1 MTLHVNDISKSYSN
15 NPVLDQVQLTIEPGE
30 FIALL
35 GPSGSGKTT
44 LLRII
49 AGLQFADSGSL
60 WFDQIDMTAMQ
71 ARERQFGMVF
81 QNYALFEHMSVA
93 DNVAFGL
100 KMRSGKTRPSKKE
113 IAKRVTNL
121 LEMAEISHLADRF
134 PSQLSGGQRQ
144 RVALTRALAIEP
156 RLLLLDEPFS
166 ALDTKVRKGLRKSLR
181 DLQRNVGIAA
191 ILVTHDQ
198 EEALE
203 MADRIAVMNDG
214 RIEQFDTATNL
225 LRNPATPFVADFLEG
240 LSNYMTEGA
249 GI

>member
-15 NPVLDQVQLTIEPGE
+15 NPVLDRVQLDIEPGE
-30 FIALL
+30 FVALL

-49 AGLQFADSGSL
+49 AGLQFSDSGSL
-60 WFDQIDMTAMQ
+60 HFDDIDLTAME
-71 ARERQFGMVF
+71 ARKRQFGMVF

-100 KMRSGKTRPSKKE
+100 KMRPRKLRPAKAEITR
-113 IAKRVTNL
+113 RVTEL
-121 LEMAEISHLADRF
+121 LEMAEIAHLADRF

-156 RLLLLDEPFS
+156 RMLLLDEPFS
-166 ALDTKVRKGLRKSLR
+166 ALDTKVRKGLRSSLR
-181 DLQRNVGIAA
+181 ALQKKVGIAA

-203 MADRIAVMNDG
+203 MADRIAVMNEG
-214 RIEQFDTATNL
+214 RIEQFDTAENL
-225 LRNPATPFVADFLEG
+225 LNHPATPFVADFLEG
-240 LSNYMTEGA
+240 MGNYMHEGA

>member
-1 MTLHVNDISKSYSN
+1 MALHIEDITKFYGTN
-15 NPVLDQVQLTIEPGE
+15 QVLDQVNLSMQDGE

-35 GPSGSGKTT
+35 GPSGSGKTS

-49 AGLQFADSGSL
+49 AGLQFADGGRLS
-60 WFDQIDMTAMQ
+60 FDGEDITGVD
-71 ARERQFGMVF
+71 ARLRRFGMVF
-81 QNYALFEHMSVA
+81 QSYALFEHMSVV

-100 KMRSGKTRPSKKE
+100 KMRPRANRPNKGE
-113 IAKRVTNL
+113 ISDRVRKL
-121 LEMAEISHLADRF
+121 LDMAEISELGERF

-166 ALDTKVRKGLRKSLR
+166 ALDTKVRKGLRGALR
-181 DLQRNVGIAA
+181 DLQKKVGIGA

-198 EEALE
+198 EEAFE
-203 MADRIAVMNDG
+203 IADRIAIMADG
-214 RIEQFDTATNL
+214 KIQQFDTPNNL
-225 LRNPATPFVADFLEG
+225 LRSPATPFVSEFLEG
-240 LSNYMTEGA
+240 MGSYHAAGA

>member
-1 MTLHVNDISKSYSN
+1 MSLQIKNISKYYGAN
-15 NPVLDQVQLTIEPGE
+15 LVLDAVSLDIEPGE

-44 LLRII
+44 LLRTI
-49 AGLQFADSGSL
+49 AGLQFAEGGTLS
-60 WFDQIDMTAMQ
+60 FDGEDITGLD
-71 ARERQFGMVF
+71 ARKRRFGMVF

-93 DNVAFGL
+93 ENVAFGL
-100 KMRSGKTRPSKKE
+100 KMRERSARPS
-113 IAKRVTNL
+113 AKDISRRVIEL
-121 LEMAEISHLADRF
+121 LDMAQIGHLAERF

-166 ALDTKVRKGLRKSLR
+166 ALDTRVRKDLRSSLR
-181 DLQRNVGIAA
+181 SLQQQVGVGA

-198 EEALE
+198 EEAFEL
-203 MADRIAVMNDG
+203 ADRIAVMSDG
-214 RIEQFDTATNL
+214 KIEQFDTPANL
-225 LRNPATPFVADFLEG
+225 IKKPSSPFVAEFLEG
-240 LSNYMTEGA
+240 AGGYNQSGA

>member
-1 MTLHVNDISKSYSN
+1 MTLHVNDISKSYGD
-15 NPVLDQVQLTIEPGE
+15 NPVLDQVQLQIEPGE
-30 FIALL
+30 FVALL

-49 AGLQFADSGSL
+49 AGLQFADQGSL
-60 WFDQIDMTAMQ
+60 YFDEIDMTAME
-71 ARERQFGMVF
+71 ARSRQFGMVF

-100 KMRSGKTRPSKKE
+100 KMRPRQSRPAKSE

-166 ALDTKVRKGLRKSLR
+166 ALDTKVRKGLRGSLR
-181 DLQRNVGIAA
+181 SLQKEVGIAA

-203 MADRIAVMNDG
+203 MADRIAVMNEG
-214 RIEQFDTATNL
+214 HIEQFDTAENL

-240 LSNYMTEGA
+240 LSSYMNEGA